1 MQLRSGTPSCS
12 LAGSVR
18 SACPLLAPP
27 PQLQTVPSGQGPSI
41 APWAAATNN
50 TAESRPLPPL
60 ASALHFWVGSVC
72 SAPRSKREEAGA
84 GASNSCC
91 CQDLRGGIAGG
102 GGGGWIRVALSAL
115 GSGLHKEQ
123 QARAASLQGPAWPEN
138 LLTPIDGGD
147 SDRVAEGAPCCTATI
162 GIHQPGAWHPLPLLT
177 TPA

>member
-1 MQLRSGTPSCS
+1 MQLWSGTPSCS

-41 APWAAATNN
+41 SPWAAATNN
-50 TAESRPLPPL
+50 TAESRPLLPL

-91 CQDLRGGIAGG
+91 CQDLRGGMAGG

-123 QARAASLQGPAWPEN
+123 QARAASAGPCLAGEPVDSHRW
-138 LLTPIDGGD
+138 GD